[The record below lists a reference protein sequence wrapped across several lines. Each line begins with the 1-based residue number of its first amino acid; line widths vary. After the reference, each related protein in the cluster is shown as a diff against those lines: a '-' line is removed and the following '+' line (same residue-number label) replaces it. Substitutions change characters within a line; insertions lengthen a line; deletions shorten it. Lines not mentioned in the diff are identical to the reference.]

1 MFHVKHNYE
10 VVVVGGGHA
19 GTEAAA
25 AAARMGADTLLVTHR
40 FDRLGE
46 MSCNPAIGGLGK
58 GHLVREIDAL
68 DGLMGRAADLGG
80 IQFRVLNRSKGP
92 AVQGLR
98 CQADRK
104 LYRQAIQSLLVA
116 QEGLTILEASVEDL
130 LVEAGRLIG
139 LVLADGTEIACQAL
153 ILTTGTFIDGV
164 MHFGERKESGGRIGD
179 PSAIGLSKTLRRLGY
194 AVGRLKTGT
203 PPRLD
208 GKTIDF
214 SRLEAQQGDDPPVPF
229 SYLTER
235 ITNRQLPCHITYTSS
250 EGHALIRANLHR
262 APMYSGQIQGRGPRY
277 CPSIED
283 KVVRF
288 AEKERHQIFLEPEG
302 LDDDTI
308 YPNGISTSLPEDV
321 QLGLLKTMLGLEE
334 ARMIRPGYAIEYD
347 FVDPR
352 ELLPSLETRR
362 VAGLFFAGQING
374 TTGYEEAA
382 AQGALAGVNA
392 AARTQDRAPLLLD
405 RAEAYI
411 GVMVDD
417 LITHGTQE
425 PYRMFTSRAEYRL
438 TLRSD
443 NADLRLTERGV
454 IAGCVGQRRGG
465 LAREKITHLAAARE
479 LLGSLRAT
487 PTQLLASGLNIN
499 QDGQIRTAL
508 DILSYPNMSLA
519 QLFSM
524 WPELAKLP
532 AEIVQP
538 LEIEALYSSY
548 MQRQHS
554 DIAAFRRDEALR
566 LPDDLD
572 YANIS
577 SLSTEVRQ
585 KLSAARPHNLGA
597 AARIPGVTPAAI
609 TALLAHVKKTHH
621 LKD

>member
-1 MFHVKHNYE
+1 
-10 VVVVGGGHA
+10 
-19 GTEAAA
+19 
-25 AAARMGADTLLVTHR
+25 
-40 FDRLGE
+40 
-46 MSCNPAIGGLGK
+46 
-58 GHLVREIDAL
+58 
-68 DGLMGRAADLGG
+68 
-80 IQFRVLNRSKGP
+80 
-92 AVQGLR
+92 
-98 CQADRK
+98 
-104 LYRQAIQSLLVA
+104 
-116 QEGLTILEASVEDL
+116 
-130 LVEAGRLIG
+130 
-139 LVLADGTEIACQAL
+139 
-153 ILTTGTFIDGV
+153 
-164 MHFGERKESGGRIGD
+164 
-179 PSAIGLSKTLRRLGY
+179 
-194 AVGRLKTGT
+194 
-203 PPRLD
+203 
-208 GKTIDF
+208 
-214 SRLEAQQGDDPPVPF
+214 
-229 SYLTER
+229 
-235 ITNRQLPCHITYTSS
+235 
-250 EGHALIRANLHR
+250 
-262 APMYSGQIQGRGPRY
+262 
-277 CPSIED
+277 
-283 KVVRF
+283 
-288 AEKERHQIFLEPEG
+288 